1 MAMESY
7 EKNKW
12 NNIAQDMINYGSTE
26 NWTKEAVQRKWYEI
40 HPELEEARYP
50 IKASPEYD
58 ISIRQYQHQGSNFHP
73 SSYPSYDY
81 SPSVQH
87 HRSYSSNAMSRTT
100 NIYDT
105 QLPPSHPLHAVQQ
118 AIQKLPASSGT
129 ESSTSTGNV
138 QHHSL
143 IRSSPP
149 LLPREMDHITQRH
162 SSTSSSVPSSS
173 TTMSGISTVTMDE
186 VHSRAEEENH
196 TQQAIYQEQQQR
208 VFDELREAER
218 KKALH
223 EVGGLRSTDTI
234 KGSGGGGERKMT
246 P

>member
-1 MAMESY
+1 MAMENY

-12 NNIAQDMINYGSTE
+12 NNIAHDMANYGSTE

-40 HPELEEARYP
+40 HPELDEARYP

-58 ISIRQYQHQGSNFHP
+58 VPSRQYQHPGSNFQH

-81 SPSVQH
+81 SPSSQH
-87 HRSYSSNAMSRTT
+87 HRSYSSDAMSTRTT
-100 NIYDT
+100 SVYET
-105 QLPPSHPLHAVQQ
+105 QLDPSHPLHILQQ
-118 AIQKLPASSGT
+118 ATKKLPPRPET
-129 ESSTSTGNV
+129 ESSTSTGNL
-138 QHHSL
+138 QHHGL
-143 IRSSPP
+143 MHSSPP
-149 LLPREMDHITQRH
+149 QRH
-162 SSTSSSVPSSS
+162 GSASSSVPSSS
-173 TTMSGISTVTMDE
+173 TMMSGVSTVTMDE
-186 VHSRAEEENH
+186 VHARAEEENN

-223 EVGGLRSTDTI
+223 EVGGRMITDTVQ
-234 KGSGGGGERKMT
+234 GSAGGMERKVT